1 MFLYTYSYFQER
13 VSLIVPWIVGL
24 ITFMALE
31 AVAIVYS
38 NVLRDHVNKVSC
50 KCRTIHIIYHIHVSH
65 IIIMSEAVSYG
76 ITRVPWRTRI
86 IYIIRINLQTLNFF
100 YFQKFDSFCK
110 IEVTFY
116 LIRAVLNV
124 SI

>member
-1 MFLYTYSYFQER
+1 MFLFQER

-50 KCRTIHIIYHIHVSH
+50 EH
-65 IIIMSEAVSYG
+65 EF
-76 ITRVPWRTRI
+76 
-86 IYIIRINLQTLNFF
+86 IYIYIYIYT
-100 YFQKFDSFCK
+100 
-110 IEVTFY
+110 
-116 LIRAVLNV
+116 
-124 SI
+124 

>member
-1 MFLYTYSYFQER
+1 MFKFILLLNFLNQEYLNKFIFLFQER

-50 KCRTIHIIYHIHVSH
+50 EHIHV
-65 IIIMSEAVSYG
+65 Y
-76 ITRVPWRTRI
+76 
-86 IYIIRINLQTLNFF
+86 IY
-100 YFQKFDSFCK
+100 Y
-110 IEVTFY
+110 IEYT
-116 LIRAVLNV
+116 IK
-124 SI
+124 

>member
-1 MFLYTYSYFQER
+1 MIKLILLNANMTLYFYYALLFQER

-50 KCRTIHIIYHIHVSH
+50 KRRTVYYIQTHGTMDIHLCHIITSKAI
-65 IIIMSEAVSYG
+65 SYG
-76 ITRVPWRTRI
+76 ITRVLCVLGYNI
-86 IYIIRINLQTLNFF
+86 LCINLTLK
-100 YFQKFDSFCK
+100 Y
-110 IEVTFY
+110 FY
-116 LIRAVLNV
+116 L
-124 SI
+124 

>member
-1 MFLYTYSYFQER
+1 MKTTLLKSSYIITHTLFQER

-50 KCRTIHIIYHIHVSH
+50 
-65 IIIMSEAVSYG
+65 
-76 ITRVPWRTRI
+76 
-86 IYIIRINLQTLNFF
+86 
-100 YFQKFDSFCK
+100 
-110 IEVTFY
+110 
-116 LIRAVLNV
+116 
-124 SI
+124 